1 MAEKIKSWGRNEP
14 DSALQAEQ
22 TKVRRFL
29 SLLAAGPC
37 AVQVTKWVFFFSR
50 SLSAF

>member
-14 DSALQAEQ
+14 GSALRAEQ
-22 TKVRRFL
+22 TKVRQFL

-37 AVQVTKWVFFFSR
+37 AAQVTEWGFFSP